1 MKNSNEKPPFPDC
14 SSDIDQTIPLI
25 EDLGSILVNN
35 PSDGG
40 QSEKV
45 YRYRVT
51 LPDLAPFQFEGR
63 LEDFPPSL
71 ELWLLSVQKQFP
83 EYFQGEDVSEYR
95 RSHGKFHEEL
105 RKRNG
110 EIHQLENSGLQ

>member
-1 MKNSNEKPPFPDC
+1 MKKITENQSPTPFPEQLVN
-14 SSDIDQTIPLI
+14 IDLNIPCI

-35 PSDGG
+35 PLDVG

-71 ELWLLSVQKQFP
+71 ELLV
-83 EYFQGEDVSEYR
+83 VV
-95 RSHGKFHEEL
+95 RSKT
-105 RKRNG
+105 
-110 EIHQLENSGLQ
+110 IS

>member
-1 MKNSNEKPPFPDC
+1 MND
-14 SSDIDQTIPLI
+14 SDIPLI

-40 QSEKV
+40 QLEKV
-45 YRYRVT
+45 HRYRVT

-83 EYFQGEDVSEYR
+83 EYFQAEGASEYR
-95 RSHGKFHEEL
+95 RIHGKFLEGL

-110 EIHQLENSGLQ
+110 EIRQPENSGLQ